1 MLLLLLSSDAMCGV
15 LAFAFQNVQPPEE
28 IDFGMLLLRTFFFLA
43 LVCLLIYFVLR
54 KVLPHLVQVPGIRN
68 RNIKIIER
76 LPLDQKK
83 SLLVVEVQDKAY
95 LLGCSENSINILM
108 ELDREKMEVK
118 PPVASGTGGFD
129 SVLKKIAFRSKSG
142 GRSTHE

>member
-1 MLLLLLSSDAMCGV
+1 MLALIV
-15 LAFAFQNVQPPEE
+15 IAFQNVQPPEE

-43 LVCLLIYFVLR
+43 LVCLLIYFLLR
-54 KVLPHLVQVPGIRN
+54 KVLPRFVQMPGIRN
-68 RNIKIIER
+68 RTVKIIER

-83 SLLVVEVQDKAY
+83 SLVVVEIQDKAF

-108 ELDREKMEVK
+108 ELDREKIEIK
-118 PPVASGTGGFD
+118 PPVAAGGPGSFD

-142 GRSTHE
+142 SGQQ

>member
-1 MLLLLLSSDAMCGV
+1 MIALIV
-15 LAFAFQNVQPPEE
+15 IAFQNIQTPEE

-43 LVCLLIYFVLR
+43 VVCLIIYFLLR
-54 KVLPHLVQVPGIRN
+54 KVLPRIVQLPGIRN
-68 RNIKIIER
+68 RTVKIIER

-83 SLLVVEVQDKAY
+83 SLVVVEIQDKAF

-108 ELDREKMEVK
+108 ELDREKIEIK
-118 PPVASGTGGFD
+118 PAVPAAQEGSSSFD

-142 GRSTHE
+142 GGQQ

>member
-1 MLLLLLSSDAMCGV
+1 MIALIV
-15 LAFAFQNVQPPEE
+15 IAFQNIQPPEE

-43 LVCLLIYFVLR
+43 VVCLLIYFLLR
-54 KVLPHLVQVPGIRN
+54 KVLPRIVQLPGIRN
-68 RNIKIIER
+68 RAVKIIER

-83 SLLVVEVQDKAY
+83 SLVVVEIQDKAF

-108 ELDREKMEVK
+108 ELDREKLEIK
-118 PPVASGTGGFD
+118 PPVAAATEGSSSFE

-142 GRSTHE
+142 GGQQ

>member
-1 MLLLLLSSDAMCGV
+1 MLALIV
-15 LAFAFQNVQPPEE
+15 IAFQNIQPPEE

-43 LVCLLIYFVLR
+43 LVCLLIYFLLR
-54 KVLPHLVQVPGIRN
+54 KVLPRVVQMPGIRN
-68 RNIKIIER
+68 RTVKIIER

-83 SLLVVEVQDKAY
+83 SLVVVEIQDKAF

-108 ELDREKMEVK
+108 ELDREKIEIK
-118 PPVASGTGGFD
+118 PPVAAAEGSRSFD

-142 GRSTHE
+142 SGQQ